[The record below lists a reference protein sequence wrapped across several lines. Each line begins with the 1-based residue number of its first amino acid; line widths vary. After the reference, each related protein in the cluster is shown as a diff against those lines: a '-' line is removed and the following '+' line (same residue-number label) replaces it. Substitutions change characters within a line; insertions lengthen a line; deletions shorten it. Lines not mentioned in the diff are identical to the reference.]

1 MLLARCVDSSTEFLA
16 PSLDEVGWMWRKVIL
31 YALNFKRRF
40 IVEMFPALLVLFLF
54 GRAFVCF
61 VLVWLFI
68 AIHSFGVHRVF
79 ESAFLCRCLQN
90 HIIMKRYILCQRLPG
105 LRILTLCN
113 LFCLEY
119 LWLWLTKWMNLNSNE
134 IYRLNM
140 KCPWRCRPALW
151 LKLTSF
157 CCFGG
162 ERLSPLWT
170 MHLFVWFRC
179 ESAVRLL
186 CTRLVAPFSAIH
198 SVFIDSFLSVHL
210 SLIFK
215 NSY

>member
-1 MLLARCVDSSTEFLA
+1 VAKSHFICFEFQKTFHSRDFSC
-16 PSLDEVGWMWRKVIL
+16 SLSLVFVWMVFR
-31 YALNFKRRF
+31 
-40 IVEMFPALLVLFLF
+40 LFCACL
-54 GRAFVCF
+54 
-61 VLVWLFI
+61 

-79 ESAFLCRCLQN
+79 ESAFPCRCLQN
-90 HIIMKRYILCQRLPG
+90 NNIMKGNIPCQR

-113 LFCLEY
+113 LFCLKY
-119 LWLWLTKWMNLNSNE
+119 FWQWLTKWMDLNSNE

-140 KCPWRCRPALW
+140 KCPWRCFPASLW

-162 ERLSPLWT
+162 ERLSALWT

-198 SVFIDSFLSVHL
+198 SDFIASFLREHL
-210 SLIFK
+210 SLI
-215 NSY
+215 